1 MVCDKNASFSPPDK
15 CQHFDGNS
23 LLSSKRSK
31 MDEDGCEKREVE
43 VLYAD
48 GLWYRGWLSSYNF
61 ETGKWIVQFYDDD
74 ETTEVT
80 FPDKEVR
87 IIN

>member
-1 MVCDKNASFSPPDK
+1 MKI
-15 CQHFDGNS
+15 
-23 LLSSKRSK
+23 
-31 MDEDGCEKREVE
+31 DENGCEKREVE

-48 GLWYRGWLSSYNF
+48 GVWYRGWQCLPITLK
-61 ETGKWIVQFYDDD
+61 TGKWIVQFYDDD

-87 IIN
+87 MVN